1 MENYIESEIFKYKIS
16 KPQIAIFLM
25 GIPGSGKSTV
35 IKKFIENL
43 LGILLYHIY
52 ISNTEYE
59 YNMNHFININPDEI
73 VKSLPEYEESKHE
86 QFLGIGARLSNKVF
100 NYIIEEGKFSF
111 IYDATGKQFGTYLKK
126 IQKAQEKKYFTI
138 LIDVRA
144 EILNCYQRMEER
156 TRKVEH
162 LTIERLFNE
171 IYTPKNYNKIHK
183 YQNMNNYDIL
193 EKVSDV
199 SIILNNNKMCFIESI
214 VGLEKEIYS
223 ELNDFVN
230 ITL

>member
-1 MENYIESEIFKYKIS
+1 
-16 KPQIAIFLM
+16 M

-86 QFLGIGARLSNKVF
+86 EFLCIGARLSNKVF
-100 NYIIEEGKFSF
+100 NNIIEDGKFSF

-126 IQKAQEKKYFTI
+126 IQKHKRKNI
-138 LIDVRA
+138 L
-144 EILNCYQRMEER
+144 
-156 TRKVEH
+156 
-162 LTIERLFNE
+162 LF
-171 IYTPKNYNKIHK
+171 
-183 YQNMNNYDIL
+183 
-193 EKVSDV
+193 
-199 SIILNNNKMCFIESI
+199 
-214 VGLEKEIYS
+214 
-223 ELNDFVN
+223 
-230 ITL
+230 